1 MQLDKILSLDRAVTF
16 ERPDPLHVIRLPVA
30 LYGTHKR
37 VIIPI
42 RYSTRGISLVS
53 INFHRS
59 MSRMLSSS
67 F

>member
-37 VIIPI
+37 VITPNSIFYSRHLSRIVTPSPDPIPK
-42 RYSTRGISLVS
+42 
-53 INFHRS
+53 
-59 MSRMLSSS
+59 
-67 F
+67 